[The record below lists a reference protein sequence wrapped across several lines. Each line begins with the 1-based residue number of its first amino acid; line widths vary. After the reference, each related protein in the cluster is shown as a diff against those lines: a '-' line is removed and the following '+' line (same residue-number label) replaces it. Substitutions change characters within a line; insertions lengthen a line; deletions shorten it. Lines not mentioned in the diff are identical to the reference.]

1 MSRENQPIDED
12 EMLTEYDFQGGVRGK
27 YYEQYK
33 EGTNVVLLAPD
44 VAAVFHDSESV
55 NEALRKLIKAAALK
69 PSVRQPH

>member
-12 EMLTEYDFQGGVRGK
+12 EMLTEYDFEGGVRGK

-33 EGTNVVLLAPD
+33 EGTNVVLLAL
-44 VAAVFHDSESV
+44 AAVFHDSESV

-69 PSVRQPH
+69 PSEREPH